1 MPLYM
6 DIHNLPEGTTAE
18 DVAKAHAKDMETQQ
32 KYGVEYHKYWVN
44 EKTGKVFC
52 LVHAPNAEAAE
63 CVHRE
68 AHGLLAEKIIEVEP
82 DVAEVFL
89 GGTETNSVGA
99 VLLPGGGA
107 DARDP
112 GIRTVLFTDIANST
126 SLTQSLGD
134 EAALALLGV
143 HDTIVRA
150 ALSDLGGREVKHTGD
165 GIMASF
171 VSAAGAVRCAI
182 QIQRELDKYAQANP
196 ERPLKVRVG
205 AAAGEPVEQR
215 NDLFGS
221 TVQLA
226 SRLCAHAQPEQIL
239 VSNAIPDLCIG
250 KGLVFEEL
258 GEIAL
263 KGFGQPVRAHAAA
276 WKQVTVGALHAL
288 VLTALLVCAF
298 SALPSR
304 AAAGDMPQD
313 VSIVQLLAT
322 PEKFDGKLVRV
333 IGFLCLAFEGDAV
346 YLHREDFDHS
356 LTQNAL
362 WVDVPEKRDETSA
375 ESTFC
380 LRARSMPAI
389 TATWAYSEVRSA
401 KLLV

>member
-6 DIHNLPEGTTAE
+6 DIHNLPEGTTPE

-44 EKTGKVFC
+44 EKAGKVFC

-99 VLLPGGGA
+99 VLLPSGGP

-112 GIRTVLFTDIANST
+112 GIRTILFTDVANST

-134 EAALALLGV
+134 DGALAVLGV
-143 HDTIVRA
+143 HDMIVRD
-150 ALSDLGGREVKHTGD
+150 ALDAFGGREVKHTGD

-171 VSAAGAVRCAI
+171 VSAASAVRCAI
-182 QIQRELDKYAQANP
+182 QIQRELAKHAETNP
-196 ERPLKVRVG
+196 KRSLKVRVG
-205 AAAGEPVEQR
+205 AAAGEPVEQN

-226 SRLCAHAQPEQIL
+226 ARLCAHAQPEQIL

-250 KGLVFEEL
+250 KGLLFEEV
-258 GEIAL
+258 GEVAL
-263 KGFGQPVRAHAAA
+263 KGFGYPVRAHAAA
-276 WKQVTVGALHAL
+276 WKQ
-288 VLTALLVCAF
+288 
-298 SALPSR
+298 
-304 AAAGDMPQD
+304 AA
-313 VSIVQLLAT
+313 V
-322 PEKFDGKLVRV
+322 
-333 IGFLCLAFEGDAV
+333 
-346 YLHREDFDHS
+346 
-356 LTQNAL
+356 
-362 WVDVPEKRDETSA
+362 
-375 ESTFC
+375 
-380 LRARSMPAI
+380 
-389 TATWAYSEVRSA
+389 
-401 KLLV
+401 